1 MKLITLL
8 VVIAGII
15 ALAQLAKVGQLT
27 SLIRD
32 KREEDI
38 SAADTR
44 LNGGLFI
51 VFMVAFYVGF
61 IWLIIR
67 YGDYNPPA
75 ASEHGVAYDTLMNY
89 NLYIIMAVF
98 FLVNTVLFLFANKY
112 RQDPNRKAKFFA
124 HDNRLE
130 LVWTVIPSIVL
141 AVIIIFGLRT
151 WNEMTGTA
159 SEDALRV
166 EVYSKQFDW
175 TARYPGADGEFGLA
189 NYNLIT
195 PTNPLGIVTA
205 DGVSDALE
213 EIEKQISSLEFE
225 LSHERGT
232 LLAQI
237 AEVEAELHSG
247 SHHDH
252 GSHAGQSA
260 AHGEE
265 HEGHSVHVDQGAA
278 HREDHDNHSVHAD
291 HGATHGG
298 SHHDHNSVHLNH
310 SEAHGENHQNHS
322 GHADHIATQGDG
334 QDGHNDQV
342 DHSLTHGDDH
352 HGISAER
359 KAMLKSRLNELE
371 HMLKGPNVVVL
382 SNAAAEAKE
391 DKVHRLKRHRQR
403 IMEVKPFDYEGGV
416 AAWVAGADDKIM
428 KGEFHLPVGREVE
441 FVFRSRDVIHS
452 AYMPHFRA
460 QMNTVPGV
468 PTRFKMTPTITT
480 DSMRMVLEDPDF
492 NYILL
497 CNKVC
502 GAAHFNMQMKV
513 IVESEEEYNAW
524 LESQEEFL
532 ADKEVA
538 TETDARAQ
546 AAGEGNNESATF

>member
-8 VVIAGII
+8 VVIAGVI

-27 SLIRD
+27 SLIRN
-32 KREEDI
+32 KREEEI

-44 LNGGLFI
+44 LNGGLF
-51 VFMVAFYVGF
+51 VAFMVAFYASF

-75 ASEHGVAYDTLMNY
+75 ASAHGETYDTLMNF
-89 NLYIIMAVF
+89 NMYIIMAVF
-98 FLVNTVLFLFANKY
+98 FLVNTVLFLFTNKY
-112 RQDPNRKAKFFA
+112 RQEAGRKAKFFA

-130 LVWTVIPSIVL
+130 LIWTVIPSIVL
-141 AVIIIFGLRT
+141 AVIIIYGLRT
-151 WNEMTGTA
+151 WNEMTGEA

-166 EVYSKQFDW
+166 ELYSKQFDW

-205 DGVSDALE
+205 DGVSGALE
-213 EIEKQISSLEFE
+213 EIEGQIAALESE
-225 LSHERGT
+225 LAHERGT

-237 AEVEAELHSG
+237 EEVEAELHAS
-247 SHHDH
+247 HDH
-252 GSHAGQSA
+252 G
-260 AHGEE
+260 HG
-265 HEGHSVHVDQGAA
+265 HGHG
-278 HREDHDNHSVHAD
+278 DHGHGDHAD
-291 HGATHGG
+291 HG
-298 SHHDHNSVHLNH
+298 DH
-310 SEAHGENHQNHS
+310 
-322 GHADHIATQGDG
+322 
-334 QDGHNDQV
+334 
-342 DHSLTHGDDH
+342 DDH
-352 HGISAER
+352 GNHHGMSAER
-359 KAMLKSRLNELE
+359 KAMLEARLHELE
-371 HMLKGPNVVVL
+371 HMLESSDVVVL
-382 SNAAAEAKE
+382 SHAAAEAKA

-416 AAWVAGADDKIM
+416 AAWEAGADDKIM

-480 DSMRMVLEDPDF
+480 DSMRTVLDDPDF
-492 NYILL
+492 DYVLL

-513 IVESEEEYNAW
+513 VVESEESYNAW

-538 TETDARAQ
+538 TESDARAE
-546 AAGEGNNESATF
+546 AANIENNESATL

>member
-8 VVIAGII
+8 VVIAGVI

-27 SLIRD
+27 SLIRN
-32 KREEDI
+32 KKEEEI

-44 LNGGLFI
+44 LNGNLWI
-51 VFMVAFYVGF
+51 AFMLAFYTSFV
-61 IWLIIR
+61 WLIIR

-75 ASEHGVAYDTLMNY
+75 ASAHGDSYDTLMNF
-89 NLYIIMAVF
+89 NLYIITAVF
-98 FLVNTVLFLFANKY
+98 FLVNTFLFVFANKF
-112 RQDPNRKAKFFA
+112 RQDPNRKARFYA

-130 LVWTVIPSIVL
+130 LVWTIIPSIVL
-141 AVIIIFGLRT
+141 AVIIIYGLRT
-151 WNEMTGTA
+151 WNEMTGDA

-175 TARYPGADGEFGLA
+175 TARYAGADGEFGLA

-205 DGVSDALE
+205 DGVADALA
-213 EIEKQISSLEFE
+213 EIETQIEALESE
-225 LSHERGT
+225 LAHERGH

-237 AEVEAELHSG
+237 EEVEAELHADD
-247 SHHDH
+247 HHGH
-252 GSHAGQSA
+252 G
-260 AHGEE
+260 
-265 HEGHSVHVDQGAA
+265 GHD
-278 HREDHDNHSVHAD
+278 DHDDHA
-291 HGATHGG
+291 
-298 SHHDHNSVHLNH
+298 
-310 SEAHGENHQNHS
+310 E
-322 GHADHIATQGDG
+322 
-334 QDGHNDQV
+334 
-342 DHSLTHGDDH
+342 HGDDH
-352 HGISAER
+352 HGMSAER
-359 KAMLKSRLNELE
+359 KAMLEARLHELE
-371 HMLKGPNVVVL
+371 RMLKGDNVVVL
-382 SNAAAEAKE
+382 SEAAQEAKE

-416 AAWVAGADDKIM
+416 AAWEAGADDKIM

-480 DSMRMVLEDPDF
+480 DSMRTVLKDPEFD
-492 NYILL
+492 YVLL

-513 IVESEEEYNAW
+513 VVESEEQYNAW

-532 ADKEVA
+532 ADKEEA
-538 TETDARAQ
+538 AETDARAEVT
-546 AAGEGNNESATF
+546 GSENNESATL

>member
-8 VVIAGII
+8 VVIAGVI

-27 SLIRD
+27 SLIRN
-32 KREEDI
+32 KKEEEI

-44 LNGGLFI
+44 LNGNLWI
-51 VFMVAFYVGF
+51 AFMLAFYASFV
-61 IWLIIR
+61 WLIIR

-75 ASEHGVAYDTLMNY
+75 ASAHGESYDTLMNF
-89 NLYIIMAVF
+89 NMYIIIAVF
-98 FLVNTVLFLFANKY
+98 FVVNTILFVFANKY
-112 RQDPNRKAKFFA
+112 RQDPNRKARFFA

-151 WNEMTGTA
+151 WNEMTGEA
-159 SEDALRV
+159 SEDSLRV
-166 EVYSKQFDW
+166 ELYSKQFDW
-175 TARYPGADGEFGLA
+175 TARYAGGDGEFGLA

-205 DGVSDALE
+205 DGVADALA
-213 EIEKQISSLEFE
+213 EIEGQIAALEFE
-225 LSHERGT
+225 LGHERGH

-237 AEVEAELHSG
+237 EEVETELDSDG
-247 SHHDH
+247 DH
-252 GSHAGQSA
+252 GHGHGHGHGDHA
-260 AHGEE
+260 E
-265 HEGHSVHVDQGAA
+265 
-278 HREDHDNHSVHAD
+278 
-291 HGATHGG
+291 
-298 SHHDHNSVHLNH
+298 
-310 SEAHGENHQNHS
+310 
-322 GHADHIATQGDG
+322 
-334 QDGHNDQV
+334 
-342 DHSLTHGDDH
+342 HGDDH
-352 HGISAER
+352 HGMSAER
-359 KAMLKSRLNELE
+359 KAMLEARLHELE
-371 HMLKGPNVVVL
+371 HMLEGSDVVVL
-382 SNAAAEAKE
+382 SEAAQEAKE
-391 DKVHRLKRHRQR
+391 DKAHRLKRHRQR

-416 AAWVAGADDKIM
+416 AAWEAGADDKIM

-480 DSMRMVLEDPDF
+480 DSMRTVLNDPDF
-492 NYILL
+492 DYILL

-513 IVESEEEYNAW
+513 VVESEEQYNAW
-524 LESQEEFL
+524 IESQEEFL
-532 ADKEVA
+532 ADKEEA
-538 TETDARAQ
+538 ADTDARAEVT
-546 AAGEGNNESATF
+546 GSENNESATL

>member
-8 VVIAGII
+8 VVIAGVI

-27 SLIRD
+27 SLIRN
-32 KREEDI
+32 KKEEEI

-44 LNGGLFI
+44 LNGNLWI
-51 VFMVAFYVGF
+51 AFMVAFYASFV
-61 IWLIIR
+61 WLIIR

-75 ASEHGVAYDTLMNY
+75 ASAHGDAYDTLMNF
-89 NLYIIMAVF
+89 NMYIIIAVF
-98 FLVNTVLFLFANKY
+98 FLVNTALFVFANKY
-112 RQDPNRKAKFFA
+112 RQEAGRKARFFA

-130 LVWTVIPSIVL
+130 LIWTVIPSIVL
-141 AVIIIFGLRT
+141 AVIIIYGLRT
-151 WNEMTGTA
+151 WNEMTGEPA
-159 SEDALRV
+159 EDALRV

-175 TARYPGADGEFGLA
+175 TARYAGADGEFGLA

-205 DGVSDALE
+205 DGVADALAEIEGQIDALE
-213 EIEKQISSLEFE
+213 SE
-225 LSHERGT
+225 LAHERGH

-237 AEVEAELHSG
+237 EEVEAELH
-247 SHHDH
+247 
-252 GSHAGQSA
+252 A
-260 AHGEE
+260 
-265 HEGHSVHVDQGAA
+265 
-278 HREDHDNHSVHAD
+278 
-291 HGATHGG
+291 
-298 SHHDHNSVHLNH
+298 
-310 SEAHGENHQNHS
+310 
-322 GHADHIATQGDG
+322 
-334 QDGHNDQV
+334 
-342 DHSLTHGDDH
+342 DDH
-352 HGISAER
+352 HGHAHHDHDHGDHGDHAAHSDEHHGMSAER
-359 KAMLKSRLNELE
+359 KAMLEARLHELE
-371 HMLKGPNVVVL
+371 HMLEGSDVVVL
-382 SNAAAEAKE
+382 SEAAQEAKE

-416 AAWVAGADDKIM
+416 AAWEAGADDKIM
-428 KGEFHLPVGREVE
+428 KGEFHLPLGREVE

-480 DSMRMVLEDPDF
+480 DSMRTMLNDPDF
-492 NYILL
+492 DYVLL

-513 IVESEEEYNAW
+513 VVESEEQFNAW

-532 ADKEVA
+532 ADKEEA
-538 TETDARAQ
+538 ADTDARAEV
-546 AAGEGNNESATF
+546 AGSENNESATL

>member
-8 VVIAGII
+8 VVIAGVI

-27 SLIRD
+27 SLIRN

-44 LNGGLFI
+44 LNGGLF
-51 VFMVAFYVGF
+51 VAFMVAFYASF

-75 ASEHGVAYDTLMNY
+75 ASAHGETYDTLMNF
-89 NLYIIMAVF
+89 NMYIIMAVF
-98 FLVNTVLFLFANKY
+98 FVVNTVLFLFANKY
-112 RQDPNRKAKFFA
+112 RQEAGRKAKFFA

-130 LVWTVIPSIVL
+130 LIWTVIPSIVL
-141 AVIIIFGLRT
+141 AVIIIYGLRT
-151 WNEMTGTA
+151 WNEMTGEA

-205 DGVSDALE
+205 DGVSGALE
-213 EIEKQISSLEFE
+213 EIEGQIAALESE
-225 LSHERGT
+225 LAHERGT

-237 AEVEAELHSG
+237 EEVEAELHAS
-247 SHHDH
+247 HDH
-252 GSHAGQSA
+252 G
-260 AHGEE
+260 HG
-265 HEGHSVHVDQGAA
+265 HGDHGHD
-278 HREDHDNHSVHAD
+278 DHAD
-291 HGATHGG
+291 HGDHG
-298 SHHDHNSVHLNH
+298 H
-310 SEAHGENHQNHS
+310 
-322 GHADHIATQGDG
+322 
-334 QDGHNDQV
+334 
-342 DHSLTHGDDH
+342 DDH
-352 HGISAER
+352 GMSAER
-359 KAMLKSRLNELE
+359 KAMLEARLHDLE
-371 HMLKGPNVVVL
+371 HMLEGPDVVVL
-382 SNAAAEAKE
+382 STAAAEAKA
-391 DKVHRLKRHRQR
+391 DKIHRLKRHRQR

-416 AAWVAGADDKIM
+416 AAWEAGADDKIM

-480 DSMRMVLEDPDF
+480 DSMRTVLDDPDF
-492 NYILL
+492 DYVLL

-513 IVESEEEYNAW
+513 VVESEESYNAW

-538 TETDARAQ
+538 TESDARAE
-546 AAGEGNNESATF
+546 AANIENNESATL

>member
-8 VVIAGII
+8 VVIAGVI

-27 SLIRD
+27 SLIRN

-44 LNGGLFI
+44 LNGGLF
-51 VFMVAFYVGF
+51 VAFMVAFYASF

-75 ASEHGVAYDTLMNY
+75 ASAHGETYDTLMNF
-89 NLYIIMAVF
+89 NMYIIMAVF
-98 FLVNTVLFLFANKY
+98 FLVNTVLFVFANKY
-112 RQDPNRKAKFFA
+112 RQEAGRKAKFFA

-130 LVWTVIPSIVL
+130 LIWTVIPSIVL
-141 AVIIIFGLRT
+141 AVIIIYGLRT
-151 WNEMTGTA
+151 WNEMTGEA
-159 SEDALRV
+159 SDDALRV

-205 DGVSDALE
+205 DGVAGALE
-213 EIEKQISSLEFE
+213 EIEGQIASLESE
-225 LSHERGT
+225 LAHERGT

-237 AEVEAELHSG
+237 EEVEAELHAA
-247 SHHDH
+247 HDH
-252 GSHAGQSA
+252 GH
-260 AHGEE
+260 
-265 HEGHSVHVDQGAA
+265 
-278 HREDHDNHSVHAD
+278 
-291 HGATHGG
+291 
-298 SHHDHNSVHLNH
+298 
-310 SEAHGENHQNHS
+310 
-322 GHADHIATQGDG
+322 
-334 QDGHNDQV
+334 GHND
-342 DHSLTHGDDH
+342 HGDHAEHGDEH
-352 HGISAER
+352 HGLSAER
-359 KAMLKSRLNELE
+359 KAMLEARLHDLE
-371 HMLKGPNVVVL
+371 HMLEGDDVVVL
-382 SNAAAEAKE
+382 SNAAVEAKE

-416 AAWVAGADDKIM
+416 AAWEAGADDKIM

-480 DSMRMVLEDPDF
+480 DSMRTVLDDPDF
-492 NYILL
+492 NYVLL

-513 IVESEEEYNAW
+513 VVESEEEYNAW

-538 TETDARAQ
+538 TESDARAE
-546 AAGEGNNESATF
+546 AADLENNESATL

>member
-8 VVIAGII
+8 VVIAGVI

-27 SLIRD
+27 SLIRN

-44 LNGGLFI
+44 LNGGLF
-51 VFMVAFYVGF
+51 VAFMVAFYASF

-75 ASEHGVAYDTLMNY
+75 ASAHGETYDTLMNF
-89 NLYIIMAVF
+89 NMYIIMAVF
-98 FLVNTVLFLFANKY
+98 FLVNTVLFVFANKY
-112 RQDPNRKAKFFA
+112 RQEAGRKAKFFA

-130 LVWTVIPSIVL
+130 LIWTVIPSIVL
-141 AVIIIFGLRT
+141 AVIIIYGLRT
-151 WNEMTGTA
+151 WNEMTGEA
-159 SEDALRV
+159 SDDALRV

-205 DGVSDALE
+205 DGVAGALE
-213 EIEKQISSLEFE
+213 EIEGQIASLESE
-225 LSHERGT
+225 LAHERGT

-237 AEVEAELHSG
+237 EEVEAELHAA
-247 SHHDH
+247 HDH
-252 GSHAGQSA
+252 G
-260 AHGEE
+260 HG
-265 HEGHSVHVDQGAA
+265 
-278 HREDHDNHSVHAD
+278 HDD
-291 HGATHGG
+291 HG
-298 SHHDHNSVHLNH
+298 DHA
-310 SEAHGENHQNHS
+310 E
-322 GHADHIATQGDG
+322 
-334 QDGHNDQV
+334 
-342 DHSLTHGDDH
+342 HGDDH
-352 HGISAER
+352 HGLSAER
-359 KAMLKSRLNELE
+359 KAMLEARLHDLE
-371 HMLKGPNVVVL
+371 HMLEGDDVVVL
-382 SNAAAEAKE
+382 SNAAVEAKE

-416 AAWVAGADDKIM
+416 AAWEAGADDKIM

-480 DSMRMVLEDPDF
+480 DSMRTVLDDPDF
-492 NYILL
+492 NYVLL

-513 IVESEEEYNAW
+513 VVESEEEYNAW

-538 TETDARAQ
+538 TESDARAE
-546 AAGEGNNESATF
+546 AADLENNESATL

>member
-8 VVIAGII
+8 VVIAGVI

-27 SLIRD
+27 SLIRN
-32 KREEDI
+32 KKEEDI
-38 SAADTR
+38 SDADTR

-51 VFMVAFYVGF
+51 AFMVAFYAAF
-61 IWLIIR
+61 IFLIIC

-75 ASEHGVAYDTLMNY
+75 ASAHGESYDTLMNF
-89 NLYIIMAVF
+89 NMYIIMAVF
-98 FLVNTVLFLFANKY
+98 FLVNTVLFVFANKY
-112 RQDPNRKAKFFA
+112 RQEAGRKAKFFA

-130 LVWTVIPSIVL
+130 LIWTVIPSIVL
-141 AVIIIFGLRT
+141 AVIIIYGLRT
-151 WNEMTGTA
+151 WNEMTGEA
-159 SEDALRV
+159 SDDALRV

-205 DGVSDALE
+205 DGVAGAVE
-213 EIEKQISSLEFE
+213 EIEGQIASLESE
-225 LSHERGT
+225 LAHERGT

-237 AEVEAELHSG
+237 EEVEAELHAA
-247 SHHDH
+247 HDH
-252 GSHAGQSA
+252 G
-260 AHGEE
+260 HG
-265 HEGHSVHVDQGAA
+265 
-278 HREDHDNHSVHAD
+278 HDD
-291 HGATHGG
+291 HGDHG
-298 SHHDHNSVHLNH
+298 DH
-310 SEAHGENHQNHS
+310 GD
-322 GHADHIATQGDG
+322 HAE
-334 QDGHNDQV
+334 
-342 DHSLTHGDDH
+342 HGDDH
-352 HGISAER
+352 HGLSAER
-359 KAMLKSRLNELE
+359 KAMLEARLHDLE
-371 HMLKGPNVVVL
+371 HMLEGDDVVVL
-382 SNAAAEAKE
+382 SNAAVEAKE

-416 AAWVAGADDKIM
+416 AAWEAGADDKIM

-480 DSMRMVLEDPDF
+480 DSMRTVLDDPDF
-492 NYILL
+492 NYVLL

-513 IVESEEEYNAW
+513 VVESEEEYNAW

-538 TETDARAQ
+538 TESDARAE
-546 AAGEGNNESATF
+546 AADLENNESATL